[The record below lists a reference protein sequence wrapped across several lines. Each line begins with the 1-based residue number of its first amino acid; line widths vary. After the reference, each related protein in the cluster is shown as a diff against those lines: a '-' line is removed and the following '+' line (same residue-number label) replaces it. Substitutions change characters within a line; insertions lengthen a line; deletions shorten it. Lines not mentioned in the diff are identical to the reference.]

1 MGLGLHLANEV
12 AKVHGGR
19 LVFPEKNDLTLPEQ
33 FTGAVVAL
41 EFKEEK

>member
-19 LVFPEKNDLTLPEQ
+19 LVFPDREEITLPKQ
-33 FTGAVVAL
+33 FTGAIVAL
-41 EFKEEK
+41 EFPDQK